1 MVNETLDVVKNFELE
16 FEKVAASFLCPA
28 MKNNLRSTHQPRKS
42 PFYWMKGVKFG
53 TRWQL

>member
-16 FEKVAASFLCPA
+16 FEKLAASFLCPA

-42 PFYWMKGVKFG
+42 PFYWMKGVKFW